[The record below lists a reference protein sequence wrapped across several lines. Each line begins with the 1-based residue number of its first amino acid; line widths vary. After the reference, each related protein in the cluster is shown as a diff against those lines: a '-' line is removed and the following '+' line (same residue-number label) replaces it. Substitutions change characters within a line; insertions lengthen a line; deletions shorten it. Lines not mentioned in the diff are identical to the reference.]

1 MDELRDVCLFKIY
14 KNQPSVLSSKVLW
27 KIFSG
32 RIHYRYLNHF
42 KFLMIFNGMLDLLP
56 GGYGFVTKRPLEMR
70 LVNHHLF
77 GYKPW
82 REFDLEKR
90 KIIRF

>member
-1 MDELRDVCLFKIY
+1 
-14 KNQPSVLSSKVLW
+14 
-27 KIFSG
+27 
-32 RIHYRYLNHF
+32 
-42 KFLMIFNGMLDLLP
+42 MIFNEMLDLLP
-56 GGYGFVTKRPLEMR
+56 GGYGFVTKRPLEMP